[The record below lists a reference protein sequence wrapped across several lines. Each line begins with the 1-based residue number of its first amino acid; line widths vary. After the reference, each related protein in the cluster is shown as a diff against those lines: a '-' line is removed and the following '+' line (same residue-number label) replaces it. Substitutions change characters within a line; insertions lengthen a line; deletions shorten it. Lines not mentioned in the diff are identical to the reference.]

1 MRWTFR
7 CLRWNSKVLSP
18 NSVTKTEVCWMS
30 RLMILRMERKLMSLW
45 SEEPPRRCS
54 TSRCCDSN
62 DRLLL
67 CKLKGAM
74 KNALNRK
81 CWSETI
87 AWSWG
92 DEKVTSDPIFI
103 IFSNL
108 FTCRETGVENLKI
121 KMQLTNMKKKPVKVE
136 HGLSVMTRKL
146 LVYCC
151 KSSSL
156 SSERTVSRRMTK
168 KKRLRVEC
176 QLAKKHSIVQAAEKN
191 SSFDSV
197 SLSTMQSEINSPSI
211 EVLNDS
217 LHLITFSFA
226 RRSQH
231 QQAGGWFD
239 PSIMDYLVIIE
250 FVDLYPRMV
259 LWNLSHRQ
267 LLESPWRFRLRNNKL
282 IYFPPH

>member
-1 MRWTFR
+1 
-7 CLRWNSKVLSP
+7 
-18 NSVTKTEVCWMS
+18 
-30 RLMILRMERKLMSLW
+30 MILRMETKLMSLW
-45 SEEPPRRCS
+45 SEEPPRRFS

-74 KNALNRK
+74 KNVWNRK

-87 AWSWG
+87 VWCWS

-103 IFSNL
+103 NFSNL

-156 SSERTVSRRMTK
+156 RSERTVSGRMTK
-168 KKRLRVEC
+168 KTITSRMSAGEKTFHRTSCR
-176 QLAKKHSIVQAAEKN
+176 KKN

-197 SLSTMQSEINSPSI
+197 SLSTMQSEINSPST
-211 EVLNDS
+211 EVLNNS

-239 PSIMDYLVIIE
+239 PSIMDYLVIMLLSTRLK

-267 LLESPWRFRLRNNKL
+267 LLESPWWLRLRNNKL